1 VGQRSGDES
10 DYDRRMSAEAIARYM
25 PAVLTLDDL
34 AVMNET
40 DTYGHRYEMSPE
52 GALSVMPPPEFAH
65 AQIINDVI
73 EWLLAAG
80 WTLKQIHQAVG
91 LQISGRVGGT
101 GGRIPDL
108 IVWSRPPVPRA
119 GWMPV
124 TDVAL
129 VVEVI
134 SPSSKNTD
142 TKVKRDE
149 YSGTGIPRYWTIDC
163 DPAQTVTIY
172 ELDGDTYPVC
182 ETMPLSRLLT
192 TDPSD
197 HLG

>member
-1 VGQRSGDES
+1 
-10 DYDRRMSAEAIARYM
+10 MSVEAIARHM

-34 AVMNET
+34 AVMNEV

-52 GALSVMPPPEFAH
+52 RALSVMPPPEFAH

-91 LQISGRVGGT
+91 LRISGDAGGV

-108 IVWSRPPVPRA
+108 IVWSRPPVPQA

-124 TDVAL
+124 TDVAI

-134 SPSSKNTD
+134 SPSSKATD
-142 TKVKRDE
+142 KNVKRDE
-149 YSGTGIPRYWTIDC
+149 YAGTGIPRYWTVDC
-163 DPAQTVTIY
+163 DPAHTVTMY
-172 ELDGDTYPVC
+172 ELADGTYKSC
-182 ETMPLSRLLT
+182 LTMPLDRVLDT
-192 TDPSD
+192 TPSD
-197 HLG
+197 HLA

>member
-1 VGQRSGDES
+1 
-10 DYDRRMSAEAIARYM
+10 MSVEAIARHM

-34 AVMNET
+34 SVMNEL

-52 GALSVMPPPEFAH
+52 GALSVVPSPEFVH

-73 EWLLAAG
+73 GWLLAAG
-80 WTLKQIHQAVG
+80 WTLKQVYQAVG
-91 LQISGRVGGT
+91 LRISGRAGGA

-108 IVWSRPPVPRA
+108 IVWNRPPVPRA

-134 SPSSKNTD
+134 SPSSKATD
-142 TKVKRDE
+142 KSVKPDE
-149 YSGTGIPRYWTIDC
+149 YAGAGIPRYWTVDC
-163 DPAQTVTIY
+163 DPANTVTMY
-172 ELDGDTYPVC
+172 ELAGDTYKTC
-182 ETMPLSRLLT
+182 LTMPLAWVLNT
-192 TDPSD
+192 KPSD